1 MFFELFNFLIGLNN
15 ASPAAVLCVFAGFL
29 NTLLLSTGT
38 PSYAGVFPMDTFDLT
53 GLIVA
58 AVDFE
63 FVATGL
69 AIPVPDELLK
79 TGS

>member
-15 ASPAAVLCVFAGFL
+15 VSPPATVLFPGFL
-29 NTLLLSTGT
+29 NILLLSTGT
-38 PSYAGVFPMDTFDLT
+38 PSYPGVFPMDAFDFT

-58 AVDFE
+58 VVDFE
-63 FVATGL
+63 LVAVGL